1 MSDQALDASRITID
15 PIFTCRGDQGETSL
29 VGGHRVAK
37 DNARIEAYG
46 VIDELNAFFGSA
58 RALAEET
65 TDRNGRVW
73 PLVPFL
79 LRVQHELFNIGCILA
94 TRPEEVHP
102 SQARVTLAD
111 VTRIEHEIDRIN
123 RDLPARRCF
132 VLSGNRQTRTDA
144 NNHVTTWTYD
154 VMNRVQTRT
163 LPGGGAT
170 ETYTYNPAG
179 TVFTVKDFNG
189 KTTTFAYDKLN
200 RLTTRRRGRRKLLP
214 LQLSDDTLKAPEPI

>member
-1 MSDQALDASRITID
+1 MRDQTLDASRITID
-15 PIFTCRGDQGETSL
+15 PIYTRRGDQGETSL
-29 VGGHRVAK
+29 AGGQRVAK

-46 VIDELNAFFGSA
+46 VIDELNAFVGSA

-132 VLSGNRQTRTDA
+132 VLSGSGCLNGVLHQCRTICRRTERVTVSLARQEPVPPEA
-144 NNHVTTWTYD
+144 
-154 VMNRVQTRT
+154 VQ
-163 LPGGGAT
+163 
-170 ETYTYNPAG
+170 Y
-179 TVFTVKDFNG
+179 
-189 KTTTFAYDKLN
+189 LN
-200 RLTTRRRGRRKLLP
+200 RLADALFVWSRWVSHVCSESESLWDP
-214 LQLSDDTLKAPEPI
+214 DHSAPVPDR